1 MHAPACHG
9 GVQAH
14 GALWECTKCALRVHK
29 CSIGMGARGAA
40 GLPSLD
46 MRQLL
51 DYMCD
56 IVIAV
61 PPLARTLACRVLPRA
76 AILGRLAYGNDTPQS
91 RGQPVM
97 GKVLGAFAEAMPEV
111 RALEALQC
119 CCMLPASGLHADSRG
134 CWRSR
139 ALRPH
144 QAAGSASLRMLR
156 MVRRCSWSAITA
168 MPMRYALAWQHGVPT
183 WQHITRRI
191 MFSRH
196 LLASTVCCATE
207 KSISPRKTRVP
218 VLTTQHK

>member
-111 RALEALQC
+111 RALEAL
-119 CCMLPASGLHADSRG
+119 HEESRG

-139 ALRPH
+139 GLRPH
-144 QAAGSASLRMLR
+144 QAAGSAPLRMFR
-156 MVRRCSWSAITA
+156 TVRRCSWRPCPCDMLWHRNMACLPGSASR
-168 MPMRYALAWQHGVPT
+168 MH
-183 WQHITRRI
+183 RI
-191 MFSRH
+191 MCSGH
-196 LLASTVCCATE
+196 LLASTVWCATE
-207 KSISPRKTRVP
+207 KSICVTKDTSACAD
-218 VLTTQHK
+218 HAS